1 MRGFSLTGTT
11 KVPSEPTENKKTLKL
26 VQGPLA
32 NLPTRYGNFKITIFR
47 EDDRLDHAMVFMGD
61 LADGRPVLCRIH
73 SECLTGDVFGSLR
86 CDCGF
91 QLAAALGAIAE
102 EGRGALLYMR
112 QEGRGIGLFN
122 KIRAYRLQ
130 DGGLDTVDAN
140 LRLGFDADER
150 HYGGRGHM
158 MRAMGFDHV
167 ILMTNNPAKINS
179 ITKHGIIVTER
190 RPLEYGRNRY
200 NEGYLET
207 KAERMGHLLHHQ
219 D

>member
-1 MRGFSLTGTT
+1 MGYIVT
-11 KVPSEPTENKKTLKL
+11 KDKVLVDKEGLKI
-26 VQGPLA
+26 VQGPIA
-32 NLPTRYGNFKITIFR
+32 KLPTKYGQFHITVFR
-47 EDDRLDHAMVFMGD
+47 ENDKLDHAMIFMGD
-61 LADGRPVLCRIH
+61 ISSGESVLTRIH

-91 QLAAALGAIAE
+91 QLSAALQAIAK

-122 KIRAYRLQ
+122 KIRAYELQ
-130 DGGLDTVDAN
+130 DGGMDTVDAN
-140 LRLGFDADER
+140 LSLGFEADQR
-150 HYGGRGHM
+150 HYGVCGHM

-167 ILMTNNPAKINS
+167 ILMTNNPAKIAS
-179 ITKHGIIVTER
+179 ITKHRIIVTDR
-190 RPLEYGRNRY
+190 RPLEYGRNEF
-200 NEGYLET
+200 NEEYLET

>member
-1 MRGFSLTGTT
+1 MT
-11 KVPSEPTENKKTLKL
+11 KDKILVDKEGLKI
-26 VQGPLA
+26 VQGPIA
-32 NLPTRYGNFKITIFR
+32 RLPTKYGQFRITIFR
-47 EDDRLDHAMVFMGD
+47 ENDKLDHAMIFMGD
-61 LADGRPVLCRIH
+61 LASGESVLTRIH

-91 QLAAALGAIAE
+91 QLSAALTAIAR

-122 KIRAYRLQ
+122 KIRAYELQ
-130 DGGLDTVDAN
+130 DGGMDTVDAN
-140 LRLGFDADER
+140 LSLGFEADQR
-150 HYGGRGHM
+150 HYGVCGHM

-167 ILMTNNPAKINS
+167 ILMTNNPAKIAS
-179 ITKHGIIVTER
+179 ITKHRIIVTDR
-190 RPLEYGRNRY
+190 RPLEYGRNEF
-200 NEGYLET
+200 NEEYLET

>member
-1 MRGFSLTGTT
+1 M
-11 KVPSEPTENKKTLKL
+11 TEDKIVVQKATLKL
-26 VQGPLA
+26 VQRPIA
-32 NLPTRYGNFKITIFR
+32 DLPTKYGKFKITVFR
-47 EDDRLDHAMVFMGD
+47 ENDRLDHAMIFTGD
-61 LADGRPVLCRIH
+61 LTSGDPVLCRIH

-91 QLAAALGAIAE
+91 QLAAALQAIHK

-122 KIRAYRLQ
+122 KIRAYELQ
-130 DGGLDTVDAN
+130 DQGLDTVDAN
-140 LRLGFDADER
+140 LKLGFKADQR
-150 HYGGRGHM
+150 HYGVCGHM

-167 ILMTNNPAKINS
+167 ILMTNNPAKIDS
-179 ITKHGIIVTER
+179 ITRHRIIVTDR
-190 RPLEYGRNRY
+190 RPLEYGRNEF
-200 NEGYLET
+200 NEEYLET